1 MIKAMSSN
9 HTFAQKAYSFL
20 QQLLGCMDKSLPTTT
35 MRWDGATDT
44 CAPTTQS
51 AIYDSRKGID
61 GIGLARNLDET
72 GRMIPDEELFAGLS
86 DFTQDLNEMY
96 ADLGSEMS
104 AWFDEQGP
112 AVYRTVE

>member
-1 MIKAMSSN
+1 MPRPTRYRP
-9 HTFAQKAYSFL
+9 HH
-20 QQLLGCMDKSLPTTT
+20 DKSYVVEPHLRAESVFLSATTP
-35 MRWDGATDT
+35 RLHGQK
-44 CAPTTQS
+44 PS
-51 AIYDSRKGID
+51 YDHDALGWGNGHLRSNDSER
-61 GIGLARNLDET
+61 IGLARNLDET